1 MSNPRNYKYVD
12 GGNTWFIDATNSNL
26 ANAINPATIAS
37 CKSLGYENIDFGFIN
52 PTSSD
57 FSKEFT
63 NITSSSFSSLA
74 AEISAIHSAGMTV
87 SISFGGD
94 AGTVLGNIAAWTFS
108 NPVLSAN
115 DLVDA
120 ISQLGLTKG
129 DNIDFDYEIDD
140 GNLSPTLKE
149 SWQENLKTFFTTIA
163 NNLSRLGITT
173 TATIMGSPG
182 HYLTPDSS
190 YGSLDLVFKNFA
202 NIFTGGLRVMMYS
215 DGQHQCLLN
224 NTGNPNSVA
233 NPQSSY
239 LNQWLNVFT
248 TYNIPNT
255 ALHIGFT
262 NFNGANPIEAY
273 LGAKLV
279 DNGTHAAD
287 SYLWLLK
294 QLGLTAS
301 SLGSTYWFVNESY
314 SGNLIQN
321 ALTEMQQFI
330 TELQTQSNLA
340 SYDPTELSY
349 PLQPP
354 APPAPQAPLG
364 IYTFATIPTADQ
376 TTVSINYKVPIA
388 VLDTLNPTPTPS
400 SNMVIPG
407 YAVQSG
413 DTLYN
418 IAKIFNAKD
427 PNSMV
432 NILIDNNQQ
441 NIGPLSVGEVI
452 NLPTPP
458 GGTYTVQS
466 GDTLFNIAQKNN
478 IAHWESVI
486 AANIGT
492 PLFPFS
498 PNQTVLCLP
507 NPLLRAYVVQSGDSM
522 YKIAQSFGTT
532 VNTLQQMN
540 NLQTSDIIVGQ
551 TLAVPPLSNVFPYTV
566 QPGDY
571 LYKIANQYG
580 IKDEKNFITINDLN
594 PTNPSFSPGQ
604 ILLLP
609 LPSTV
614 TGYVV
619 QSGDSFSSIATTY
632 NISVNQLQ
640 QWNTWVNPQ
649 TLAPGDVLIVGEGS

>member
-1 MSNPRNYKYVD
+1 MRKKRNYKYAD

-37 CKSLGYENIDFGFIN
+37 CKSAGYENIDFGFIN
-52 PTSSD
+52 PTSSN
-57 FSKEFT
+57 FSQEFT

-74 AEISAIHSAGMTV
+74 AEISAIHSAGLTV

-108 NPVLSAN
+108 DPKASAN
-115 DLVDA
+115 ALIAA
-120 ISQLGLTKG
+120 ISPLGLTKG

-149 SWQENLKTFFTTIA
+149 TWQGNLTTFFTLIA
-163 NNLSRLGITT
+163 QNLSPLGITT

-182 HYLTPDSS
+182 HYLTPESS
-190 YGSLDLVFKNFA
+190 YGSLDLVFQNFA
-202 NIFTGGLRVMMYS
+202 NVFTGGLRVMMYS

-233 NPQSSY
+233 NPQTSY
-239 LNQWLNVFT
+239 LNQWLTVFT

-279 DNGTHAAD
+279 DNGTNAAD
-287 SYLWLLK
+287 SYLWLLN
-294 QLGLTAS
+294 QLELTAS

-321 ALTEMQQFI
+321 AFTEMVQLQN
-330 TELQTQSNLA
+330 ELQTQSNLA
-340 SYDPTELSY
+340 SYDPTKLSY

-354 APPAPQAPLG
+354 TPPAPKAPLG
-364 IYTFATIPTADQ
+364 IYTFATIATADQ

-388 VLDTLNPTPTPS
+388 VLETLNPTPS
-400 SNMVIPG
+400 SNIVIPG

-432 NILIDNNQQ
+432 NTLIDNNQQ

-507 NPLLRAYVVQSGDSM
+507 NPLLTAYVVKAGDSLFT
-522 YKIAQSFGTT
+522 IAQSFGTT
-532 VNTLQQMN
+532 VTTLQQMN
-540 NLQTSDIIVGQ
+540 NLQTSDINVGQ
-551 TLAVPPLSNVFPYTV
+551 PLAVPPSSNVFPYTV
-566 QPGDY
+566 QTGDY
-571 LYKIANQYG
+571 LYKIANQYK
-580 IKDEKNFITINDLN
+580 ITDLTNFAKINDLDPNN
-594 PTNPSFSPGQ
+594 PNFSPGQ

-609 LPSTV
+609 LPSNE

-632 NISVNQLQ
+632 NTTTAQLQ
-640 QWNTWVNPQ
+640 QWNPWVSPQ
-649 TLAPGDVLIVGEGS
+649 TLAPGDVLIVGMN